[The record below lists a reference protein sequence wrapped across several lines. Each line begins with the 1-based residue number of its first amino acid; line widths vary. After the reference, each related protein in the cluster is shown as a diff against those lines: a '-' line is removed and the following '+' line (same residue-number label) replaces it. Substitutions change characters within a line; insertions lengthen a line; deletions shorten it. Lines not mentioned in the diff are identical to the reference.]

1 MTSRSRA
8 PPPPPP
14 PPPGGA
20 GPGATA
26 GSTEATAATTSTQRN
41 SKKRNSIR
49 FHDVPVEDVSSTIWI
64 PDKLHVWI
72 RAKIITQDDSLL
84 NVQSVENGAFITV
97 DTGFEDIHKVNP
109 TVVSDM
115 TSLIHIHEPGILH
128 NLRERNAVFSAYT
141 YMGTVMIAVNPLRRL
156 PEADIADY
164 DTSVKSQ
171 STMHSAANG
180 NKKEPEPHPYAMAEL
195 AFQQLSFSG
204 TNQSLVVS
212 GESGAGKTE
221 TAKILL
227 KYLVRRCLGDQ
238 HSSSG
243 DDQLD
248 NRLLQSSPILE
259 SFGNAKTTRNN
270 NSSRFGKF
278 MKLLFAA
285 PTAQSSRA
293 SSLQLNGAVIETYL
307 LEKSRVVRVNENERN
322 YHVFYQL
329 LAGCKS
335 ASVRNHFANAQL
347 KPATA
352 FRMLNQ
358 SSCIEIGDVDDSAE
372 FEKLW
377 RSLVVVGIA
386 ENQVV
391 DVMKALI
398 GLLQLGNVTFSSVES
413 SEGSVAGIQNPPDL
427 TAAAQCLGLPEDAL
441 RKILLERSVFTR
453 GELFTIALTPAAAAY
468 ARDACIKFLYEA
480 VFDYLVGRINV
491 SLSSSSS
498 SKGNTKSVP
507 VMADDANNRFI
518 GVLDIFGFENFTVN
532 TFDQLLINFANESLQ
547 NTFNSQIF
555 DAEIKLYESENIQ
568 CVLSSKPE
576 NTECIDMFLNKSYGI
591 FQLLD
596 NTCRQPKP
604 LDEKFCDELHK
615 KLGTNRYFPNVHPK
629 EKKFSFSVRHFAGK
643 IKYTV
648 AGGGTDPEEAT
659 SWIDKNN
666 DSSPDG
672 LSALC
677 EHSSVEVVRRLGNP
691 SSVGAG
697 NHSEGPSKKAAE
709 RRPSLLMKPTI
720 ITSFSRSMSELNTLL
735 NATACLFI
743 RCIKPNLQMRA
754 DLFDNVYV
762 VEQLRSLGILQT
774 CEVLKVGLPTRISY
788 QELRVALAGVISRLG
803 QLTAGASESVVI
815 ACILQAYNIPN
826 DIYKL
831 GRTKVFFKA
840 GQFSVIRDLLHSSET
855 MSAAE
860 KQEISN
866 RITELLQASQAANDI
881 VSRLNERLVHF
892 EKSLKAVSDMVKQR
906 LGNNAGSGSNSQ
918 LSDVNVLNDLKNK
931 AQQATNKLNEM
942 HDSETTLSSDV
953 TNTRK
958 LWTKQL
964 AGVGSHGE
972 AISDSKSKIEASFS
986 SCDSQISTL
995 SSHLADARS
1004 NSQKYGVM
1012 MTSLQQYFESMKNAI
1027 ALQNELDSALGIFD
1041 QARARYLEA
1050 TDGAMRCQLHYT
1062 EDRAEQCE
1070 EMISSL
1076 QFRMDGI
1083 DSLLAST
1090 PASTNGSK
1098 GGASCNVD
1106 VDKFNELVQTTNEK
1120 CSLASACVDNVESS
1134 LAEISRHM
1142 DDVARILKASSA
1154 AGSATSATSATSAV
1168 SGSSVAGGGDSTAA
1182 SAADTATGD
1191 DAASKSTR
1199 RTSIKFT
1206 MKDLH
1211 AMRASGA
1218 LAPPA
1223 KPAKPTSLASTTTN
1237 SSSSSAASSTSDGAA
1252 VKSASEE
1259 AATGVDDDA
1268 NKDKDDSSIPLP
1280 EGWKECQDKVSGRL
1294 FYVNK

>member
-1 MTSRSRA
+1 LIPQCIYFELTLYA
-8 PPPPPP
+8 VLILQ
-14 PPPGGA
+14 A
-20 GPGATA
+20 AFTA
-26 GSTEATAATTSTQRN
+26 
-41 SKKRNSIR
+41 
-49 FHDVPVEDVSSTIWI
+49 
-64 PDKLHVWI
+64 DK
-72 RAKIITQDDSLL
+72 
-84 NVQSVENGAFITV
+84 E
-97 DTGFEDIHKVNP
+97 
-109 TVVSDM
+109 
-115 TSLIHIHEPGILH
+115 
-128 NLRERNAVFSAYT
+128 
-141 YMGTVMIAVNPLRRL
+141 
-156 PEADIADY
+156 
-164 DTSVKSQ
+164 
-171 STMHSAANG
+171 
-180 NKKEPEPHPYAMAEL
+180 
-195 AFQQLSFSG
+195 
-204 TNQSLVVS
+204 
-212 GESGAGKTE
+212 
-221 TAKILL
+221 
-227 KYLVRRCLGDQ
+227 
-238 HSSSG
+238 
-243 DDQLD
+243 
-248 NRLLQSSPILE
+248 
-259 SFGNAKTTRNN
+259 
-270 NSSRFGKF
+270 
-278 MKLLFAA
+278 
-285 PTAQSSRA
+285 
-293 SSLQLNGAVIETYL
+293 
-307 LEKSRVVRVNENERN
+307 
-322 YHVFYQL
+322 
-329 LAGCKS
+329 
-335 ASVRNHFANAQL
+335 
-347 KPATA
+347 
-352 FRMLNQ
+352 
-358 SSCIEIGDVDDSAE
+358 
-372 FEKLW
+372 
-377 RSLVVVGIA
+377 
-386 ENQVV
+386 
-391 DVMKALI
+391 
-398 GLLQLGNVTFSSVES
+398 GLL
-413 SEGSVAGIQNPPDL
+413 PMH
-427 TAAAQCLGLPEDAL
+427 
-441 RKILLERSVFTR
+441 
-453 GELFTIALTPAAAAY
+453 Y
-468 ARDACIKFLYEA
+468 ASDRD
-480 VFDYLVGRINV
+480 
-491 SLSSSSS
+491 
-498 SKGNTKSVP
+498 
-507 VMADDANNRFI
+507 
-518 GVLDIFGFENFTVN
+518 
-532 TFDQLLINFANESLQ
+532 
-547 NTFNSQIF
+547 
-555 DAEIKLYESENIQ
+555 
-568 CVLSSKPE
+568 
-576 NTECIDMFLNKSYGI
+576 
-591 FQLLD
+591 
-596 NTCRQPKP
+596 
-604 LDEKFCDELHK
+604 
-615 KLGTNRYFPNVHPK
+615 
-629 EKKFSFSVRHFAGK
+629 
-643 IKYTV
+643 
-648 AGGGTDPEEAT
+648 
-659 SWIDKNN
+659 
-666 DSSPDG
+666 
-672 LSALC
+672 
-677 EHSSVEVVRRLGNP
+677 
-691 SSVGAG
+691 
-697 NHSEGPSKKAAE
+697 
-709 RRPSLLMKPTI
+709 
-720 ITSFSRSMSELNTLL
+720 
-735 NATACLFI
+735 
-743 RCIKPNLQMRA
+743 
-754 DLFDNVYV
+754 DNVYV

-942 HDSETTLSSDV
+942 HDSETALSSDV
-953 TNTRK
+953 ANTRK

-972 AISDSKSKIEASFS
+972 AISDNKSKIEAAFS
-986 SCDSQISTL
+986 SCDSQISDL
-995 SSHLADARS
+995 STHLADARS